1 MPYSLRIQLTL
12 QMHRRLFTEV
22 PLFRRT
28 DARIVCLMIQEMKPM
43 IALPNEMIMHEGCAA
58 KGLFIILKGTCVVLQ
73 SKHRTK
79 RDEHPVSERE
89 SVQMIAGDQQH
100 IRTLFEGEF
109 FGEISL
115 LEEKASSA
123 SVRAAEYTSLMV
135 LLVDQFQYF
144 CARFPQLKEEMSKC
158 REAQSERYQR
168 MLDTRVRASVKHR
181 LAAARRRLSVSANG
195 GDSGGAKGKGKGGG
209 KARFSTAFTSDR
221 RTHPTTRAADE
232 PSAAPSIP
240 ERPDE

>member
-1 MPYSLRIQLTL
+1 M
-12 QMHRRLFTEV
+12 
-22 PLFRRT
+22 
-28 DARIVCLMIQEMKPM
+28 
-43 IALPNEMIMHEGCAA
+43 
-58 KGLFIILKGTCVVLQ
+58 
-73 SKHRTK
+73 
-79 RDEHPVSERE
+79 
-89 SVQMIAGDQQH
+89 
-100 IRTLFEGEF
+100 
-109 FGEISL
+109 
-115 LEEKASSA
+115 
-123 SVRAAEYTSLMV
+123 RAAEYTSLMV

-181 LAAARRRLSVSANG
+181 LAAARRRLSVSSKNGENG
-195 GDSGGAKGKGKGGG
+195 GAKGKGGG

-221 RTHPTTRAADE
+221 RTHPTTRAAEE

>member
-1 MPYSLRIQLTL
+1 
-12 QMHRRLFTEV
+12 
-22 PLFRRT
+22 
-28 DARIVCLMIQEMKPM
+28 M

-73 SKHRTK
+73 SKHRTV
-79 RDEHPVSERE
+79 RDDKPVSERE
-89 SVQMIAGDQQH
+89 SAQMIAGDQQH

-115 LEEKASSA
+115 LEEKPSSA
-123 SVRAAEYTSLMV
+123 TVRAAEYTSLMV

-181 LAAARRRLSVSANG
+181 LAAARRRLSVSSKN
-195 GDSGGAKGKGKGGG
+195 GDSGGAKGKGGG

-221 RTHPTTRAADE
+221 RTHPTTRAAEE